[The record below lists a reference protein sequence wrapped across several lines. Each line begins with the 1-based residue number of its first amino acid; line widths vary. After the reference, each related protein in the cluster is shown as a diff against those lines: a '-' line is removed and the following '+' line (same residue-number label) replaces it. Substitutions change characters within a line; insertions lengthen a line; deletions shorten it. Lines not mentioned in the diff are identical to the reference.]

1 MARSPSVISM
11 PLTRATTLAGST
23 AGTAAAEVAGAG
35 GVWARAAL
43 ARSGRAAPRVR
54 RLFRTLRERFI
65 VFPLVSV
72 IAHGQRRS
80 DGRMCLRLQV
90 MAYLCHSIAARGVLN
105 APPGVPW
112 GC

>member
-1 MARSPSVISM
+1 MSDS
-11 PLTRATTLAGST
+11 
-23 AGTAAAEVAGAG
+23 
-35 GVWARAAL
+35 
-43 ARSGRAAPRVR
+43 
-54 RLFRTLRERFI
+54 F

-105 APPGVPW
+105 GAPGRLGDAPFGHRPQKW
-112 GC
+112 KALLGTIRMPKLLAGASCGRKTGSTFPHDALKAQSLRCAPA